1 MTVEGFCGL
10 MKDLSTFR
18 IGAMEVWV
26 VTGEVYG
33 KPVGK
38 FQKDKVIYEHLEG
51 FRTFDALL
59 GKTLPLPENPYVK
72 RWGE

>member
-1 MTVEGFCGL
+1 
-10 MKDLSTFR
+10 
-18 IGAMEVWV
+18 MEVWV